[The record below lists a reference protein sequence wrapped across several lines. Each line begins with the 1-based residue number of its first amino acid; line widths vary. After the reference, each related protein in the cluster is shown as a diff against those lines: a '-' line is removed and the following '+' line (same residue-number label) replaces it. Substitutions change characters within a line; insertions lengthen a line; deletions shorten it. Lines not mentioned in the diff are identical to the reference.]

1 MRRCTGPNLLRSG
14 ERKPDERDRPGPAGR
29 TGSGC
34 AGGNSWSS
42 RHRSRPSVRA
52 WPPPRCAAA
61 AGAAALLLWQGAVW
75 VLQIEP
81 FIVPGPLAIA
91 EAFAGNLA
99 NVLGAAVVTGVNA
112 AVGLVLG
119 ALLGVA
125 AAVAAAAVPVLDRL
139 AAPLVV
145 ALSVIP
151 IVALAPVLYTMFG
164 ADQQA
169 TRQIV
174 AGIAVFIPVY
184 VNSLRGFRQ
193 VKPVHRD
200 LMRSYAAGE
209 VADHP
214 QRHPA
219 QRSAVHVHRPAD
231 CVLAGRR
238 LGADC
243 RVLRRAG
250 RRPRQVGDLRGVEQQ
265 LHAGLGLR
273 AVVPCCWGCC
283 STRSPPRWRS
293 TFPASPAAPE
303 SGAAP

>member
-1 MRRCTGPNLLRSG
+1 MSGIVQDPPAAPAAGAPAETRGAAGIDPGRLSGLGRHLAAPLLL
-14 ERKPDERDRPGPAGR
+14 
-29 TGSGC
+29 
-34 AGGNSWSS
+34 
-42 RHRSRPSVRA
+42 
-52 WPPPRCAAA
+52 
-61 AGAAALLLWQGAVW
+61 GAAALLLWQGAVW
-75 VLQIEP
+75 VLEIEP

-99 NVLGAAVVTGVNA
+99 NVVSAAVVTGVNA
-112 AVGLVLG
+112 AVGLVVG

-200 LMRSYAAGE
+200 LMRSYAAGRWQIPRS
-209 VADHP
+209 VTLP
-214 QRHPA
+214 
-219 QRSAVHVHRPAD
+219 SAVPYMFTGLRIASS
-231 CVLAGRR
+231 LAVVSALIAEYFGGPVGGLGKSVTSAASSSNYTLAWAYV
-238 LGADC
+238 LGA
-243 RVLRRAG
+243 VL
-250 RRPRQVGDLRGVEQQ
+250 
-265 LHAGLGLR
+265 LGLLFY
-273 AVVPCCWGCC
+273 AV
-283 STRSPPRWRS
+283 T
-293 TFPASPAAPE
+293 AALE
-303 SGAAP
+303 KYFSRHSGGS